1 VGKLDDILM
10 VVSSIDSKM
19 AAPGSPSNPTKPP
32 TNVSGKEEKKEDSA
46 AFFKEL
52 AEHFKPLR
60 EIIGVFQKF
69 SKTADSLISA
79 FGKSGGAGNLAR
91 QAVGTGTGSAVG
103 SALNAKSFRG
113 IKDYVEGKSG
123 PSGSLDYVLGSA
135 KNAPEPFLRET
146 EASGGLKAAARGLS
160 LGAEAGEGLAA
171 GGEGVEGLA
180 AAGAE
185 AGAAGGPV
193 GIGVAAAV
201 GIAAAI
207 AASPF
212 IITEFN
218 KSLIEGQ
225 RAVAEFSGSMAQI
238 VAQHD
243 VFTILQQNRLG
254 EARSDS
260 YQALED
266 SFEDLSEALE
276 PLTTAFVN
284 LGASLLSNLT
294 ELVSILVRL
303 YTIVEGPML
312 QAMEAAATGLEFT
325 QTQLA
330 NLYRLIGGEVA
341 KKDKDNGVG
350 GKEFWTRT
358 RGTPFI
364 RDSGVKPRN
373 P

>member
-1 VGKLDDILM
+1 MAKLDDILM
-10 VVSSIDSKM
+10 AVQSIDSKM
-19 AAPGSPSNPTKPP
+19 SVPGSPSNPSKPP
-32 TNVSGKEEKKEDSA
+32 STASGKDDKKDDSA
-46 AFFKEL
+46 SFFKAL

-60 EIIGVFQKF
+60 EIVGVFQKF
-69 SKTADSLISA
+69 SKTADSLISS
-79 FGKSGGAGNLAR
+79 FSKGGGGGLAR
-91 QAVGTGTGSAVG
+91 QAVGGATGGLVGGGTLDKLLERSRKKIAAAEEHIGPTGS
-103 SALNAKSFRG
+103 LLQDF
-113 IKDYVEGKSG
+113 
-123 PSGSLDYVLGSA
+123 VLGSA
-135 KNAPEPFLRET
+135 KNAPEPFVRP
-146 EASGGLKAAARGLS
+146 GGAGKGLAVA
-160 LGAEAGEGLAA
+160 GAEAGAEGAAVGAEGAEGLIA
-171 GGEGVEGLA
+171 GGV
-180 AAGAE
+180 E

-193 GIGVAAAV
+193 GLGVAAVV

-225 RAVAEFSGSMAQI
+225 RSVAEFSGSMAQV

-243 VFTILQQNRLG
+243 VFGILQANRLG

-294 ELVSILVRL
+294 ELIAILVRL

-364 RDSGVKPRN
+364 RDSGVKPRTT
-373 P
+373 